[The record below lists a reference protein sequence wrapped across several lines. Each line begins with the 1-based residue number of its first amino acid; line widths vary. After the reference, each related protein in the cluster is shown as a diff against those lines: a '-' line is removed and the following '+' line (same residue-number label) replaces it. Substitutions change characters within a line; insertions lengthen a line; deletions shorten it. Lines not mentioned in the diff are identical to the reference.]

1 MIYQDYPVELMKK
14 LQWSICELTKV
25 IGEDVKIK
33 SKTYY
38 IGPTDM
44 SINFGS
50 NDVEENSKFIGCGQ
64 ENIILIFKRWHK
76 LEIDFFDKKKGI
88 FNISKIPDINDS
100 IKYDSLHN
108 FLYFETTRLCEISTN
123 IFYISEL
130 LASFVVPYEYGSS
143 PLKKT
148 EIGMKIIS
156 PLFRKIKSD
165 LLWWTT
171 ALGEKNELAKPYQEE
186 SSYYMMKMNEKNKQ
200 DNKDLID
207 YWRHIRTRLYF
218 TSASHV
224 YSLFNVLH
232 YNAGGTQINKNRKEF
247 EEIITLHYLSHI
259 VFKLYENLDAD
270 DKDPKRF
277 RLEVAMSPGC
287 VMEKIRKFE
296 GHLVP
301 IREPIILNEKLTLE
315 ELDDLFKNLNIKE
328 ENDGILALSNKE
340 YEFKN

>member
-1 MIYQDYPVELMKK
+1 MKS
-14 LQWSICELTKV
+14 LHWNICQLTKV

-33 SKTYY
+33 EKSYY
-38 IGPTDM
+38 IAPKDM
-44 SINFGS
+44 SLCLNTS
-50 NDVEENSKFIGCGQ
+50 DQEEACKFIGCGQ
-64 ENIILIFKRWHK
+64 ENIILIFKRWRK
-76 LEIDFFDKKKGI
+76 LEIDFFDKKKGL

-108 FLYFETTRLCEISTN
+108 HSYFQGTRLFEISIK
-123 IFYISEL
+123 IFSISEL

-171 ALGEKNELAKPYQEE
+171 ALANKNDLSKPYQEE
-186 SSYYMMKMNEKNKQ
+186 SSYYMMKNKEVN
-200 DNKDLID
+200 DDFWK
-207 YWRHIRTRLYF
+207 HIRTRLYF
-218 TSASHV
+218 SSASHV

-232 YNAGGTQINKNRKEF
+232 FNAGGASLKQNKKEF
-247 EEIITLHYLSHI
+247 DEIVTLQYLSHI

-270 DKDPKRF
+270 EKDPRRF

-287 VMEKIRKFE
+287 VMERNKKYE
-296 GHLVP
+296 DHLVP
-301 IREPIILNEKLTLE
+301 IVEPIILNENLTLE
-315 ELDDLFKNLNIKE
+315 ELEILFKNLNFKE
-328 ENDGILALSNKE
+328 EKE
-340 YEFKN
+340 NGMLKQSSAGNQQFECSDYK